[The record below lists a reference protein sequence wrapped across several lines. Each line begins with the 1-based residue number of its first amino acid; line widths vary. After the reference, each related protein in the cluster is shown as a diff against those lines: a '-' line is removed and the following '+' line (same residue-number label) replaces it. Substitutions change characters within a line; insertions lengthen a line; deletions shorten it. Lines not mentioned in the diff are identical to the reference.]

1 MKKKLLLT
9 VFVIIQLFHTNKKMT
24 LYIKKMTVDPKPVF
38 LGLSKLF
45 GSSEEKS
52 RQPCCALEQHGCF
65 EPLTARG
72 DLFSTSPLLYTRS
85 RRCLWK
91 YRFFFSP
98 SSSLCDSVSINKRG
112 VELICLAK

>member
-1 MKKKLLLT
+1 MK
-9 VFVIIQLFHTNKKMT
+9 

-52 RQPCCALEQHGCF
+52 RQSCCALEQHGCF

-91 YRFFFSP
+91 YRFLL
-98 SSSLCDSVSINKRG
+98 SLILPLSVSVNKRG

>member
-1 MKKKLLLT
+1 MFQMCDKKRKKKLLLT
-9 VFVIIQLFHTNKKMT
+9 VFVITQLLHTNNKMK
-24 LYIKKMTVDPKPVF
+24 LYIKKMTVYPKPVF
-38 LGLSKLF
+38 LGLSKLL

-85 RRCLWK
+85 RRCLCK
-91 YRFFFSP
+91 YRLLL
-98 SSSLCDSVSINKRG
+98 SLI
-112 VELICLAK
+112 LPLCLCFCK